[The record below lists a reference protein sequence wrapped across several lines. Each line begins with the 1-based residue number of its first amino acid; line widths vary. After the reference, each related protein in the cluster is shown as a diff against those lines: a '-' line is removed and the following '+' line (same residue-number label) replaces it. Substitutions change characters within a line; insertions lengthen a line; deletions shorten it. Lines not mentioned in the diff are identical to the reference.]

1 MKMSRIAP
9 LIHEGTKKDKSISNQ
24 SMSQNAGLSV
34 WTNQTIKGNMLNLNL
49 QSEMRHP
56 GLPHRTSS
64 TRQDQ
69 ANKQNSYTR
78 TNLNPTQLYEQIDTL
93 GFRLLTSVSLLSR
106 FRQRRSNLRFLRRG
120 EWREELAN
128 CLQSANEEQGRE
140 RFLGDAVGDLARI
153 SVWC

>member
-1 MKMSRIAP
+1 
-9 LIHEGTKKDKSISNQ
+9 
-24 SMSQNAGLSV
+24 
-34 WTNQTIKGNMLNLNL
+34 MLNLNL

-106 FRQRRSNLRFLRRG
+106 FRQRRSNLRFLRHG

-128 CLQSANEEQGRE
+128 CLHRAGDEQGPRK
-140 RFLGDAVGDLARI
+140 GDLGAMQFGANRRLALA
-153 SVWC
+153 SGGRGSAQLQRRMA

>member
-1 MKMSRIAP
+1 
-9 LIHEGTKKDKSISNQ
+9 
-24 SMSQNAGLSV
+24 
-34 WTNQTIKGNMLNLNL
+34 MLNPNL

-120 EWREELAN
+120 ERREELAN

-153 SVWC
+153 SVWR